1 MKGEKNRMSP
11 VAALLDRLGR
21 PGGIRLG
28 TTLANTA
35 KRLPTGLP
43 PLDALLG
50 GGLPRGR
57 LSEIAGK
64 PGAGRTALACAIAA
78 AATARGEIVGWV
90 DPEDALDPETA
101 ATAGLHLE
109 RVLWVRPRRR
119 GDARRAAELLL
130 EAEGFGLVV
139 LDLTGSTT
147 ATRGHRP
154 GPAGPVWIRLARAA
168 ARTGSTLLVLATR
181 RQTGPAAAL
190 GLELGPHRA
199 RWSGGR
205 GKLLLL
211 DGVAVRVTVA
221 RSRSG
226 DLGRALVVRHTACA

>member
-1 MKGEKNRMSP
+1 MSRA
-11 VAALLDRLGR
+11 AALLDRLGR

-28 TTLANTA
+28 TTPTDTA

-50 GGLPRGR
+50 GGIPRGYV
-57 LSEIAGK
+57 SEITGK

-90 DPEDALDPETA
+90 DPDDALDPETA
-101 ATAGLHLE
+101 AAAGLDLA
-109 RVLWVRPRRR
+109 RVLWVRPQCP
-119 GDARRAAELLL
+119 GDARRATELLL

-139 LDLTGSTT
+139 LDLTGST
-147 ATRGHRP
+147 ASGDGRHA
-154 GPAGPVWIRLARAA
+154 GPAWIRVARAA
-168 ARTGSTLLVLATR
+168 ARTSSTLLVLAAR
-181 RQTGPAAAL
+181 RQAGSAAVL

-205 GKLLLL
+205 GNLLLL
-211 DGVAVRVTVA
+211 DGIAVRVAIVRNRGGA
-221 RSRSG
+221 
-226 DLGRALVVRHTACA
+226 LGRALVLRHAACA